1 MKSFVIQLGC
11 EIVVS
16 IALFLHKFTFKPYE
30 MDCYKLFNF
39 SLVVLLLPTVVYP
52 KSFHFATW
60 QLLTT
65 NRNIPELSNV

>member
-30 MDCYKLFNF
+30 MDCYKLFIF
-39 SLVVLLLPTVVYP
+39 FLVVLLLQ
-52 KSFHFATW
+52 SFI
-60 QLLTT
+60 
-65 NRNIPELSNV
+65 RNPFIFDT